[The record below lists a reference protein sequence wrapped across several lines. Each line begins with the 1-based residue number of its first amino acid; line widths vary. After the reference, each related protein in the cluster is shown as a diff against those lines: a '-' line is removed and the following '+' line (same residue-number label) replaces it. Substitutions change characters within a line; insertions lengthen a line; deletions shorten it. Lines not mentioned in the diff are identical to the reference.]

1 MARILA
7 LLAFLILLNV
17 QAFCCGDVYALQSSE
32 SETASEVPEGVVD
45 DYYGAITENLV
56 NWMEI
61 NGRKLNKQPGYAVP
75 EPGPIA
81 EAPPPPPEGLS
92 NDMKDL
98 FKDYYAYGNTLAEI
112 DEIYNSN
119 IPSDIKFMELQEK
132 SNSLAERGYIEKK
145 EQQGWASGAM
155 GRLKGALEK
164 APSLPSMK
172 DVKRKMGVGAE
183 KGSQA
188 EGEGAGVDVEKSRSS
203 GLTVYRI
210 YSKGAG
216 PDGEKRWQTVTLRPG
231 GEKLLSEEEV
241 EKMIEMKLPGSR
253 EWVPLYEGEDIPEGA
268 IIYTGHGPTVLQDE
282 NGNFYKIRPVTKVDV
297 GRGQHQSYKI
307 SKEEL
312 ESDLP

>member
-1 MARILA
+1 MAKILA

-17 QAFCCGDVYALQSSE
+17 QAFYCGDVYALQSSE
-32 SETASEVPEGVVD
+32 SETAGEVPEGLVD
-45 DYYGAITENLV
+45 DYYGSITESLV

-61 NGRKLNKQPGYAVP
+61 NGRKLNKQPGCAVP

-81 EAPPPPPEGLS
+81 EASPSPPEGLS

-98 FKDYYAYGNTLAEI
+98 FRDYYAYGNTLAEI
-112 DEIYNSN
+112 DEIYNSD
-119 IPSDIKFMELQEK
+119 IPPDIKFMELQEK
-132 SNSLAERGYIEKK
+132 SNFLAEEGYIEEK

-164 APSLPSMK
+164 APSLK
-172 DVKRKMGVGAE
+172 DIKRKVGVGAE

-188 EGEGAGVDVEKSRSS
+188 EGKGAGVDVEKPPSS

-216 PDGEKRWQTVTLRPG
+216 SDGEERWLTVTLRPG
-231 GEKLLSEEEV
+231 GEKVLSEEEV

-282 NGNFYKIRPVTKVDV
+282 DGNFYKIRPVTKVDV
-297 GRGQHQSYKI
+297 GRGQHQGYEI

-312 ESDLP
+312 ESDSP